1 MQSAIRSRKILFLVM
16 GSAMALSA
24 CQSVREA
31 AGIAKEP
38 PDEFAVVTKGSLIIP
53 PDYNLRPPKSG
64 AAPLNQASPTDTA
77 QSTLF
82 GSDPNAVA
90 ATIVGNYSQGEKLLL
105 ANANAA
111 NADHS
116 IRQQIVSDDTQ
127 LEGANDSFTD
137 QVLFGG
143 SSGKDSGVDADAEV
157 KRIIQSKEAGTNPG
171 NTDATRAPTDSA
183 TIDKDGS
190 RDDSSGGWFDGWF
203 DWL

>member
-1 MQSAIRSRKILFLVM
+1 MQSVIRSRKILFL
-16 GSAMALSA
+16 ALMAGVSLSA

-64 AAPLNQASPTDTA
+64 AAPLNQSSPTDTA

-82 GSDPNAVA
+82 GSDPNSIA
-90 ATIVGNYSQGEKLLL
+90 ATITGNYSPGEKLLL

-111 NADHS
+111 NADNS
-116 IRQQIVSDDTQ
+116 IRQQIASDDSQ
-127 LEGANDSFTD
+127 LEGADQSFTD
-137 QVLFGG
+137 QVLFRGG
-143 SSGKDSGVDADAEV
+143 SGKDSGVDADAEV

-171 NTDATRAPTDSA
+171 NSEASRPPTDSA
-183 TIDKDGS
+183 TIDKNGS
-190 RDDSSGGWFDGWF
+190 GKDSGGWFDGMF